1 VSVSQEKIGSNI
13 LDAIANGTTE
23 GLKLAVNVGAML
35 LVFVAFI
42 AMMNGI
48 LGWVGD
54 VTTINDWV
62 AIKTPYNSLSLELIL
77 GYTFAPLMWLIGIA
91 KEDMALMGQL
101 LGIKLAAS
109 EFVGY
114 IQLAELKN
122 MASATHFTYNK
133 SIIMATYMLCGF
145 ANFAS
150 IGIQIGGI
158 GSLAPGQR
166 KTLSKFGMK
175 ALLGG
180 TIASLISATIAG
192 MIIG

>member
-1 VSVSQEKIGSNI
+1 
-13 LDAIANGTTE
+13 
-23 GLKLAVNVGAML
+23 ML

-54 VTTINDWV
+54 VTNINSFM
-62 AIKTPYNSLSLELIL
+62 AANTPYTNLSLEALL
-77 GYTFAPLMWLIGIA
+77 GTVFAPLMWIIGIA
-91 KEDMALMGQL
+91 QEDMMMMGQL

-114 IQLAELKN
+114 IQLADLKN
-122 MASATHFTYNK
+122 VANPTHLTNNK
-133 SIIMATYMLCGF
+133 SVIMATYMLCGF

-166 KTLSKFGMK
+166 KTLSEFGMK
-175 ALLGG
+175 ALIGG

>member
-1 VSVSQEKIGSNI
+1 
-13 LDAIANGTTE
+13 LGT
-23 GLKLAVNVGAML
+23 V
-35 LVFVAFI
+35 
-42 AMMNGI
+42 
-48 LGWVGD
+48 
-54 VTTINDWV
+54 
-62 AIKTPYNSLSLELIL
+62 
-77 GYTFAPLMWLIGIA
+77 FAPLMWLIGVA
-91 KEDMALMGQL
+91 SKDMMMMGQL

-122 MASATHFTYNK
+122 INNIMHLNYEK

-175 ALLGG
+175 ALIGG
-180 TIASLISATIAG
+180 SIASLISATIAG